1 MPVQEEIRIKVAW
14 KGREADIG
22 LERLR
27 EEFKRLEARTKG
39 ANSGLGGVQG
49 HLSGILTRLGPLGPA
64 AFSSWCAPA
73 VKYSPAWGPAWAAG
87 AFGVTTV

>member
-1 MPVQEEIRIKVAW
+1 MAVQEEIRIKVAW

-39 ANSGLGGVQG
+39 ANSGLGGMMVG
-49 HLSGILTRLGPLGPA
+49 KS
-64 AFSSWCAPA
+64 
-73 VKYSPAWGPAWAAG
+73 
-87 AFGVTTV
+87 